1 MTNSSKTRQH
11 AEEMFKRIQKPPDEP
26 PDRSNAEPEAK
37 KQGTKT
43 ARLRELRLAKEA
55 TENPGSDQ
63 DTGSDQDS
71 GSDQDTESDQD
82 KSSR

>member
-11 AEEMFKRIQKPPDEP
+11 AEEMFKRIQKPPDAP
-26 PDRSNAEPEAK
+26 PDRSDAEPEAK

-55 TENPGSDQ
+55 TENPASDQDAGSDQ
-63 DTGSDQDS
+63 ETGPDQET
-71 GSDQDTESDQD
+71 GSDQD
-82 KSSR
+82 KSSQ

>member
-11 AEEMFKRIQKPPDEP
+11 AEEMFKRIQKPPDDP
-26 PDRSNAEPEAK
+26 PDRSKTEPEAK

-55 TENPGSDQ
+55 TENPGSEQGSGSDQ
-63 DTGSDQDS
+63 ETGSDQEP
-71 GSDQDTESDQD
+71 ESDQD
-82 KSSR
+82 KSSQ

>member
-63 DTGSDQDS
+63 DTGSDQDI
-71 GSDQDTESDQD
+71 ESDQD
-82 KSSR
+82 KSSQ

>member
-11 AEEMFKRIQKPPDEP
+11 AEEMFKRIQKPPDDP
-26 PDRSNAEPEAK
+26 PDRSKTEPEAK

-55 TENPGSDQ
+55 TENPGSSTIPSQPRNRIRPRDQ
-63 DTGSDQDS
+63 
-71 GSDQDTESDQD
+71 SDQD
-82 KSSR
+82 KSSQ

>member
-43 ARLRELRLAKEA
+43 ARLRELRLAK
-55 TENPGSDQ
+55 GSDQ